1 MTALTPP
8 MGWNSWDSY
17 GTAVTEE
24 EVMANARFMAEHLL
38 PFGWDTVVVDIQW
51 YEPTARAG
59 GYNEDPPVE
68 LDAFGRQMP
77 AVNRFPSAA
86 GGAGFGPLAT
96 AVHDLGLRFGL
107 HIMRGIPRLA
117 VARDLPVKGTDTTAA
132 RVADTSSTCTWN
144 PDNYGLDH
152 DVPGAQAYYDAQL
165 EQFAAWGVDLVKA
178 DDMLSP
184 YHDREIQAYHRAIE
198 RSGRDIVLSLSPGTH
213 LSTAHLDHLRENAEM
228 WRVSDDLWDRW
239 SDVLDQFG
247 RMARWAPFQR
257 PRAWADADMLP
268 LGRIGI
274 RAERGE
280 DRDSRLTLDE
290 QRTLMSLWMMSRSPL
305 MYGGDLPRSRPET
318 VALLTVPAM
327 IRILQHSRD
336 NREVIREDD
345 LVVWTAEATDADAGY
360 VAVFQL
366 GDEPASRR
374 IPLSSVGR
382 RPGAGD
388 TVTDA
393 WTGEPVA
400 VDGDAVTLD
409 VPAHGSR
416 VLRFDSRA

>member
-1 MTALTPP
+1 M
-8 MGWNSWDSY
+8 
-17 GTAVTEE
+17 
-24 EVMANARFMAEHLL
+24 
-38 PFGWDTVVVDIQW
+38 
-51 YEPTARAG
+51 
-59 GYNEDPPVE
+59 
-68 LDAFGRQMP
+68 
-77 AVNRFPSAA
+77 
-86 GGAGFGPLAT
+86 
-96 AVHDLGLRFGL
+96 
-107 HIMRGIPRLA
+107 
-117 VARDLPVKGTDTTAA
+117 
-132 RVADTSSTCTWN
+132 
-144 PDNYGLDH
+144 
-152 DVPGAQAYYDAQL
+152 
-165 EQFAAWGVDLVKA
+165 
-178 DDMLSP
+178 
-184 YHDREIQAYHRAIE
+184 
-198 RSGRDIVLSLSPGTH
+198 
-213 LSTAHLDHLRENAEM
+213 
-228 WRVSDDLWDRW
+228 
-239 SDVLDQFG
+239 LDQFG

-400 VDGDAVTLD
+400 VDGDAVALD